1 MLTLRSSTINECVPE
16 KLLDHLCIQ
25 LATCQLRTGEIM
37 KSISQVMTRD
47 VTVVKPDDSLQ
58 HAAQL
63 MRDMNIGALP
73 VCNGKRL
80 VGMITDRDITIRA
93 VAEGK
98 SPSNVHVSDVMSDQP
113 LWCFD
118 DQTVGEVLQQMG
130 DQQIR
135 RIPVIS
141 RDAMELVGVV
151 SLGDLATEQG
161 VDTDSTLGDI
171 SAPIPPDRPSTGT
184 QPSRH

>member
-1 MLTLRSSTINECVPE
+1 M
-16 KLLDHLCIQ
+16 Q
-25 LATCQLRTGEIM
+25 
-37 KSISQVMTRD
+37 SISQVMTRD
-47 VTVVKPDDSLQ
+47 VTVVSPDDDLQ
-58 HAAQL
+58 RAAEL
-63 MRDMNIGALP
+63 MRDINVGALP

-93 VAEGK
+93 VAEGRA
-98 SPSNVHVSDVMSDQP
+98 PSSVRVSDVMSSEVM
-113 LWCFD
+113 WCFD

-135 RIPVIS
+135 RVPVIN
-141 RDAMELVGVV
+141 RNMELVGVV

-171 SAPIPPDRPSTGT
+171 SAPLPPERPSTGKR
-184 QPSRH
+184 PSTH

>member
-1 MLTLRSSTINECVPE
+1 
-16 KLLDHLCIQ
+16 
-25 LATCQLRTGEIM
+25 M
-37 KSISQVMTRD
+37 KSIAQVMTRD
-47 VTVVKPDDSLQ
+47 VTVVRPDDNLQ
-58 HAAQL
+58 QAAQV
-63 MRDMNIGALP
+63 MRDMNVGALP
-73 VCNGKRL
+73 VCDGKRL

-93 VAEGK
+93 VADGQA
-98 SPSNVHVSDVMSDQP
+98 PGAVRVSDVMSDQV
-113 LWCFD
+113 LWCFE

-141 RDAMELVGVV
+141 RNMELVGVV

-171 SAPIPPDRPSTGT
+171 SAPVPPERPSTGK

>member
-1 MLTLRSSTINECVPE
+1 
-16 KLLDHLCIQ
+16 
-25 LATCQLRTGEIM
+25 M

-47 VTVVKPDDSLQ
+47 VTVVSPDDDLQ
-58 HAAQL
+58 RAAEL
-63 MRDMNIGALP
+63 MRDINVGALP

-93 VAEGK
+93 VAEGRA
-98 SPSNVHVSDVMSDQP
+98 PSSVRVSDVMSDEV
-113 LWCFD
+113 LWCFE

-135 RIPVIS
+135 RVPVIS
-141 RDAMELVGVV
+141 RNMELVGVV

-171 SAPIPPDRPSTGT
+171 SAPLPPDRPGTGKR
-184 QPSRH
+184 PSAH

>member
-1 MLTLRSSTINECVPE
+1 
-16 KLLDHLCIQ
+16 
-25 LATCQLRTGEIM
+25 M

-47 VTVVKPDDSLQ
+47 VTVVSPDDDLQ
-58 HAAQL
+58 RAAEL
-63 MRDMNIGALP
+63 MRDINVGALP

-93 VAEGK
+93 VAEGRT
-98 SPSNVHVSDVMSDQP
+98 PSAVRVADVMSDQV
-113 LWCFD
+113 LWCFE

-135 RIPVIS
+135 RVPVIS
-141 RDAMELVGVV
+141 RNMDLVGVV

-171 SAPIPPDRPSTGT
+171 SSPLPPDRPGTGKHPST
-184 QPSRH
+184 H